1 MKDNKLENL
10 LNDLKK
16 ESITEELDFKET
28 ENKTE
33 ENFFYDK
40 PSPPR
45 FDFNIK
51 TDNIASPKFNVIW
64 SENKETLLFS
74 LLASIIVIVV
84 GLISSY
90 EYLAVIGSVS
100 FMLFS
105 VLVFITFFRY
115 VLVAYQKSKVPEDII
130 NRINV
135 IEKKIDYISKKETGL
150 GLGRSKD
157 LENEVQEIKSVLKTV
172 LGSLKK

>member
-16 ESITEELDFKET
+16 ESLSEDFDLRES

-33 ENFFYDK
+33 ENLSYNK
-40 PSPPR
+40 PSPAK

-51 TDNIASPKFNVIW
+51 TDNAGSSKFNVAW

-74 LLASIIVIVV
+74 VLASIIVIII

-90 EYLAVIGSVS
+90 EYITVIGSVS

-115 VLVAYQKSKVPEDII
+115 VLIAYQKSKIPEDII
-130 NRINV
+130 NRISAL
-135 IEKKIDYISKKETGL
+135 EKKMEYLSQKETGL
-150 GLGRSKD
+150 SSGRTKD
-157 LENEVQEIKSVLKTV
+157 MENEIREIKSVLKTV
-172 LGSLKK
+172 LSSFKK